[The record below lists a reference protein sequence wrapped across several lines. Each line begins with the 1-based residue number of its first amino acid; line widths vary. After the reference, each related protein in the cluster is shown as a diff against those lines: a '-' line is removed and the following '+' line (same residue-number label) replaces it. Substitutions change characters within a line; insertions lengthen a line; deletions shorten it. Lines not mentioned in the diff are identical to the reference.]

1 MIYANNIYS
10 FKTFSVF
17 FDYILGKDWQKLPAH
32 LKFMMAKQKYVQ
44 YLNLKNN
51 YNRFIT
57 CDICV
62 FVITKHLGNTT
73 IIKNFGLNNQSLKQL
88 TAHK

>member
-1 MIYANNIYS
+1 M
-10 FKTFSVF
+10 
-17 FDYILGKDWQKLPAH
+17 PAH

-51 YNRFIT
+51 YDRFIT

-62 FVITKHLGNTT
+62 FVIT
-73 IIKNFGLNNQSLKQL
+73 QR
-88 TAHK
+88 

>member
-1 MIYANNIYS
+1 M
-10 FKTFSVF
+10 F
-17 FDYILGKDWQKLPAH
+17 FLLHIIGEGLVLGYNAPNFQESLTAKMPAH

-51 YNRFIT
+51 YDRFIT

-62 FVITKHLGNTT
+62 FVIT
-73 IIKNFGLNNQSLKQL
+73 QR
-88 TAHK
+88 

>member
-1 MIYANNIYS
+1 M
-10 FKTFSVF
+10 
-17 FDYILGKDWQKLPAH
+17 PAH

-51 YNRFIT
+51 YDRFII

-62 FVITKHLGNTT
+62 FVIT
-73 IIKNFGLNNQSLKQL
+73 QR
-88 TAHK
+88 